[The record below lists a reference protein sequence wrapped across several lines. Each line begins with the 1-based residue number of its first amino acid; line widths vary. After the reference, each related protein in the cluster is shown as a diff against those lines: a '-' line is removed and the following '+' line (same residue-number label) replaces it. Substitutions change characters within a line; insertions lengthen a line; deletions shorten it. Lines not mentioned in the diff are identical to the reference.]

1 MTLLGEENLLQ
12 SAMLQTL
19 RLILFVKLQS
29 TLYLICLLDSVKG
42 LDKEN
47 GLKRIE
53 KNETGLI
60 SLSPF

>member
-1 MTLLGEENLLQ
+1 MIKNENIIDGKENLLQ

-19 RLILFVKLQS
+19 NLRLS
-29 TLYLICLLDSVKG
+29 CLLDNVKG

-47 GLKRIE
+47 GLKRIG